1 MLTALFRSLKKKLK
15 KNSMSWISTVWS
27 LTLRWADAGLL
38 HEHHGRKYDVTV
50 YIWVEGTPNDWNRQ
64 MTCTWTAMLTRCSV
78 CIQSSLQEFG
88 KKSQQQLNKSDVA
101 TDVSVFLP
109 IDKNKIWGIVNMR
122 PQIAYK
128 TSFANHNYIFN
139 PVAKTWLIILNIRM
153 CPPPH

>member
-1 MLTALFRSLKKKLK
+1 MTGIDRWHAPELQCWPGARYVYSRHYKNLEKK
-15 KNSMSWISTVWS
+15 T
-27 LTLRWADAGLL
+27 
-38 HEHHGRKYDVTV
+38 
-50 YIWVEGTPNDWNRQ
+50 
-64 MTCTWTAMLTRCSV
+64 
-78 CIQSSLQEFG
+78 
-88 KKSQQQLNKSDVA
+88 QQQLNESDVA

-128 TSFANHNYIFN
+128 TSFVNHNYIFN